1 MSEIMN
7 TNEQQIQNAIESSMK
22 KKKKKKRITSLIVIL
37 AIIVVAVIAIAVSGN
52 SPDEDTTP
60 VMTVTA
66 DQIIG
71 DYKSNKVTA
80 EGTYKDKYVKITD
93 CTVKNINDG
102 HFFVEAKDEDLWL
115 EEISVNYTNDQKD
128 TVTQLKEGDVVTVTG
143 KITGTTAFDDIRIE
157 NAKIEK

>member
-7 TNEQQIQNAIESSMK
+7 TNEQQIQNAIESAMK

-37 AIIVVAVIAIAVSGN
+37 AIIVVAVIAIAVLGN

-71 DYKSNKVTA
+71 DYKSNKVTVRA
-80 EGTYKDKYVKITD
+80 HTR
-93 CTVKNINDG
+93 INM
-102 HFFVEAKDEDLWL
+102 
-115 EEISVNYTNDQKD
+115 
-128 TVTQLKEGDVVTVTG
+128 
-143 KITGTTAFDDIRIE
+143 
-157 NAKIEK
+157 